1 MKKLLILASAITM
14 ACAVN
19 AATYTW
25 GFQSGE
31 IAGPTDDYNID
42 WFLDGGYAE
51 LFIGGMLIATAEQ
64 DSDAFNFGSF
74 DYTANDTT
82 GKVQTLGTG
91 DISESFVGQAYKLVL
106 HTSDDKYLIEYEGT
120 STYTP
125 VAGAVGED
133 TKNYEKFMVNTAYTA
148 SDWKAAA
155 VPEPTS
161 GLLLLLGVAGLAL
174 KRRRE

>member
-14 ACAVN
+14 AYAVN

-25 GFQSGE
+25 GFASGE

-42 WFLDGGYAE
+42 GFLDGGYAQ
-51 LFIGGMLIATAEQ
+51 LFIGDTLIATATQ
-64 DSDAFNFGSF
+64 DADQFNFGSF

-91 DISESFVGQAYKLVL
+91 DISESFVGQAFKLVL
-106 HTSDDKYLIEYEGT
+106 RTDDDKYEIVYTAT
-120 STYTP
+120 SSYSEVP
-125 VAGAVGED
+125 GAVGEPA
-133 TKNYEKFMVNTAYTA
+133 KNYEKFLTSTAYTA
-148 SDWKAAA
+148 SDWKA

-174 KRRRE
+174 KRKRA

>member
-25 GFQSGE
+25 GFASGE
-31 IAGPTDDYNID
+31 IEGPTDGYNID
-42 WFLDGGYAE
+42 GFLDGGYAQ
-51 LFIGGMLIATAEQ
+51 LFIGDTLIATATQ
-64 DSDAFNFGSF
+64 DSGEFNFGSF

-82 GKVQTLGTG
+82 GKIQTLGGG

-106 HTSDDKYLIEYEGT
+106 RTDDDKYEIV
-120 STYTP
+120 YTGISGYDT

-133 TKNYEKFMVNTAYTA
+133 AKNYERFVISTAYTA
-148 SDWKAAA
+148 SDWKA

-174 KRRRE
+174 KRRRA